1 VPTGASAAA
10 NLQPSVQNPPM
21 NRTDRLYA
29 LVEDLRAS
37 TPRPRTAQQ
46 LADRFEVS
54 VRTIERDLSAL
65 QQSGVPIWATPGP
78 NGGYSLDPQM
88 TLPPVNFTPAEAA
101 AISIALGRGGQMPY
115 ASAARSAMQKVVA
128 AMSDSAA
135 ESARDLADRILLI
148 NAHHPEL
155 SGMPTAIEDAVTD
168 RAVIE
173 IDYEDRSGVATART
187 IEPVGFVGSGDHWY
201 LVGWCR
207 LRNGGRSFRV
217 DRIRAVRPTGE
228 RAEVRPFESVG
239 GDLVDLV
246 RRPIAFE

>member
-1 VPTGASAAA
+1 MPTGASAAAAA

-155 SGMPTAIEDAVTD
+155 SLIH
-168 RAVIE
+168 I
-173 IDYEDRSGVATART
+173 
-187 IEPVGFVGSGDHWY
+187 
-201 LVGWCR
+201 
-207 LRNGGRSFRV
+207 
-217 DRIRAVRPTGE
+217 
-228 RAEVRPFESVG
+228 
-239 GDLVDLV
+239 
-246 RRPIAFE
+246 